1 MNCPTCTTPMQV
13 FLEAKGL
20 PVFNNVLYDTPEAA
34 KAADK
39 GDLELG
45 FCPRC
50 GFISNLA
57 FDPQKVAYT
66 PAYENSLFYST
77 EFQKFATGL
86 AGHLAT
92 RYDLKDKLVLEIG
105 AGQVDFLILLSELS
119 GCKGVG
125 FDPSYRPQGE
135 LPEGIEMYQQPYPPK
150 DNPYRPDLILCRH
163 VLEHFSDP
171 LPFLE
176 YQRQYAPDGCALYF
190 ETPDTRYTLRD
201 LGVWDLIYEHPSYFT
216 PPSMSYVFRR
226 AGFKVRE
233 VYAQYG
239 GQFLGIET
247 TPAQP
252 DPSPPLAAEMEQ
264 LAGWVQAFAQ
274 AYCEKVDR
282 WSQHLAEYQK
292 QGKRVVIWGAG
303 SKGVSFVNT
312 VQHGNT
318 VAAVD
323 QNPRKQGR
331 FLPVTGRPILAP
343 EQLAH
348 HGAEVVLVMNP
359 LYVNEI
365 GSRLTQIGVQAQLEV
380 V

>member
-1 MNCPTCTTPMQV
+1 MNCPLCQTPMQV
-13 FLEAKGL
+13 FVEAKGL

-39 GDLELG
+39 GDLRLG
-45 FCPRC
+45 FCPHC

-57 FDPQKVAYT
+57 FDLQKVAYT

-77 EFQKFATGL
+77 EFQKFAKGL
-86 AGHLAT
+86 AEHLT
-92 RYDLKDKLVLEIG
+92 RRYDLKNKLVLEIG
-105 AGQVDFLILLSELS
+105 AGQVDFLILLSQLG

-125 FDPSYRPQGE
+125 FDPSYRPSSQ
-135 LPEGIEMYQQPYPPK
+135 LPSGIEMYQEHYPPK
-150 DNPYRPDLILCRH
+150 NNPYQPNLILCRH
-163 VLEHFSDP
+163 VLEHFADP
-171 LPFLE
+171 LSFLE
-176 YQRQYAPDGCALYF
+176 YQRQYAPQGCALYF

-216 PPSMSYVFRR
+216 PPSMSYIFRR
-226 AGFKVRE
+226 AGFKVND
-233 VYAQYG
+233 VYAQFG
-239 GQFLGIET
+239 GQFLGIES
-247 TPAQP
+247 TPGQA
-252 DPSPPLAAEMEQ
+252 DPTPPPPAEMEQ
-264 LAGWVQAFAQ
+264 LASWVQAFAQ
-274 AYCEKVDR
+274 AYTQKVNF
-282 WSQHLAEYQK
+282 WSKRLAEHQK

-312 VQHGNT
+312 VQYGNA

-331 FLPVTGRPILAP
+331 FLPVTGQPILAP

-348 HGAEVVLVMNP
+348 HGSEVVLVMNP
-359 LYVNEI
+359 LYTQEI
-365 GSRLTQIGVQAQLEV
+365 ATRLTQMGIQAQLEV